1 MLLDLLEEPPTGVYR
16 LKGTVAVRSRQRAR
30 SYVVN
35 VVGSSVHVATARENT
50 LTNCLVAIGTDFDVD
65 DVRTRIDAALAP
77 HDGTV
82 GAVSM
87 RRLQR
92 YRRLSF

>member
-1 MLLDLLEEPPTGVYR
+1 M
-16 LKGTVAVRSRQRAR
+16 R

-35 VVGSSVHVATARENT
+35 VVGSSVHVATAPANAR
-50 LTNCLVAIGTDFDVD
+50 TNCLVAIGTQFDVD
-65 DVRTRIDAALAP
+65 EVRTRVDAALRP

-82 GAVSM
+82 PAVGM